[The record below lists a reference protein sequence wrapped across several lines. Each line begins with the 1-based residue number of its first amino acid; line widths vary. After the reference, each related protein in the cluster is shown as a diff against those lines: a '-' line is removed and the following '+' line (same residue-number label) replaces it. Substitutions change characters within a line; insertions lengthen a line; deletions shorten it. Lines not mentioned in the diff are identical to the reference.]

1 MYFGAQ
7 LSIKALFPQKTRLLS
22 VNLSHGHTTV
32 CCAAAAGAVAAL
44 KHYCAVVLAV
54 CAAVIKVVRS

>member
-22 VNLSHGHTTV
+22 VNLSHGHAATTV
-32 CCAAAAGAVAAL
+32 CCAAAGTAAAL
-44 KHYCAVVLAV
+44 STTVVLTV